1 MFFSY
6 LVSTSAKLAAIIK
19 AQKSKVVKN
28 VCLIHCSSSPEQ
40 ILTRILQVVM
50 SLLVR
55 VHSTEYRNKPAK
67 SRPDKADYNKDK
79 TYK

>member
-1 MFFSY
+1 MVFSY
-6 LVSTSAKLAAIIK
+6 LVSASAKLAAIIK

-40 ILTRILQVVM
+40 TLTRILQVIM

-55 VHSTEYRNKPAK
+55 VQSTGKDRL
-67 SRPDKADYNKDK
+67 DKADCNKDN